1 MYFVV
6 ICAFMILLLSGLFYV
21 SARCRRFRCVQA
33 AWRKSKVLGVLIFAL
48 PFAAFAVGAVFS
60 IYSAAVWFLHL
71 FFFFLLFD
79 FFAFIARKIS
89 HRRPERYIAG
99 ALAIAVTFI
108 YMGMGWFFAH
118 HVFETDYTVE
128 SEKTD
133 GVRIALIADSHIGA
147 TFDGEGFA
155 EYVREIADKKPDML
169 VIAGDFID
177 ESTSRE
183 DMENACAAFAEID
196 PPLGKYYVFGN
207 HDKGLYGDRDYS
219 VEDFCERLSASGVR
233 ILEDDV
239 VSVGDNICVIGRRD
253 RSDPEGRLDMR
264 ALTAAADKSK
274 FTIVLDHQPG
284 DYDAEAE
291 SGVDLVLSGHTHGGH
306 IYPMGYI
313 GTLTGEN
320 DGIYGMQHR
329 EDTDFIITSGISGWE
344 IPFKTGAVSEYVV
357 IDVEKV
363 S

>member
-1 MYFVV
+1 M
-6 ICAFMILLLSGLFYV
+6 
-21 SARCRRFRCVQA
+21 
-33 AWRKSKVLGVLIFAL
+33 
-48 PFAAFAVGAVFS
+48 FS
-60 IYSAAVWFLHL
+60 
-71 FFFFLLFD
+71 
-79 FFAFIARKIS
+79 
-89 HRRPERYIAG
+89 
-99 ALAIAVTFI
+99 
-108 YMGMGWFFAH
+108 
-118 HVFETDYTVE
+118 ETT
-128 SEKTD
+128 TR
-133 GVRIALIADSHIGA
+133 G
-147 TFDGEGFA
+147 
-155 EYVREIADKKPDML
+155 
-169 VIAGDFID
+169 
-177 ESTSRE
+177 
-183 DMENACAAFAEID
+183 
-196 PPLGKYYVFGN
+196 
-207 HDKGLYGDRDYS
+207 
-219 VEDFCERLSASGVR
+219 ASGVR

-284 DYDAEAE
+284 DYDDEAE

-320 DGIYGMQHR
+320 DGIYGMQHM